1 MWLAHALTLSRL
13 VLAGLFWLVVDR
25 PWWALGVLA
34 LAGLTDIVDGQ
45 IARLVR
51 RRREQAGQPPPSSTL
66 GEWLDPL
73 CDKTFVLSVLV
84 ALWAGPGLPLPLL
97 LAIATREI
105 ILVPL
110 AGLYRFTPFLRARL
124 QYRFRAG
131 ALGKAAT
138 IAQFLAITAILFR
151 DPRAPLAAI
160 AASVVGACAAVAY
173 IVRGLRLARGSG
185 PALQA

>member
-13 VLAGLFWLVVDR
+13 ALAGLFWPAVER

-51 RRREQAGQPPPSSTL
+51 RRRQQSGQPPPSLL
-66 GEWLDPL
+66 GEWLDPI
-73 CDKTFVLSVLV
+73 CDKTFVVSVLV

-105 ILVPL
+105 ILVPI
-110 AGLYRFTPFLRARL
+110 AALYRLTPALRARL
-124 QYRFRAG
+124 HYRFRAG
-131 ALGKAAT
+131 VLGKAAT

-160 AASVVGACAAVAY
+160 AASVIGACAAVAY
-173 IVRGLRLARGSG
+173 IVRGLRLARSSG